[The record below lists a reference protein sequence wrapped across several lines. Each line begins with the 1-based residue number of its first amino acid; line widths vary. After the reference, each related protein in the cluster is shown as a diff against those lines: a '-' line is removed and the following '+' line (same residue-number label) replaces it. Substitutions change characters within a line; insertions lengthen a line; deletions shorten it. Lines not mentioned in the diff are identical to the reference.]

1 MKMLLR
7 ISFLLFIFYQPVR
20 AQVTHTSFPIY
31 SKNVKDSFMIRVSS
45 VGPLNSLTPSSTVY
59 YLDAD
64 LKSGK
69 KLRGLLPK
77 HTHDSSL
84 QNVLFVGI
92 AHKGDYHVL
101 RRRDFIPPAFG
112 NEIKTKENDGHA
124 DRFYKFLSEELIPII
139 KNQYHVNERRTLIG
153 HSFGGLFACYCL
165 FKKETLFANY
175 MALSPSLWVN
185 NYDLFNYEQEY
196 KTATGQLP
204 AHLFLSAGGKEKINH
219 ILAGNRRMK
228 KLLEERK
235 YEGLTIDYT
244 EYPGKMH
251 NSQVPLSME
260 YILSNTKF

>member
-1 MKMLLR
+1 MKILFR
-7 ISFLLFIFYQPVR
+7 IPCLLFIFCQPVW
-20 AQVTHTSFPIY
+20 AQVTHTSFAIY

-45 VGPLNSLTPSSTVY
+45 VGPLKSLTPASTVY

-69 KLRGLLPK
+69 KLRGLLSK
-77 HTHDSSL
+77 HTHDASL
-84 QNVLFVGI
+84 QNVVFVGI

-101 RRRDFIPPAFG
+101 RRRDFIPPAYN

-124 DRFYKFLSEELIPII
+124 DRFYKFLSEELIPMI
-139 KNQYHVNERRTLIG
+139 KSQYHVNERRTLIG
-153 HSFGGLFACYCL
+153 HSFGGLFTCYCL

-185 NYDLFNYEQEY
+185 NYNIFNYEQAY
-196 KTATGQLP
+196 RTGTEQLP
-204 AHLFLSAGGKEKINH
+204 AHLFLSAGGNEKVNH

-228 KLLEERK
+228 KLLEEKK
-235 YEGLTIDYT
+235 YKGLTIDYV
-244 EYPGKMH
+244 EYPGKTH

-260 YILSNTKF
+260 HIISNTEF